1 MAGRPTKYTAEMC
14 ERVKSPSVIAAGA
27 TISSI
32 AQACDVSMPT
42 VRTWMER
49 HKPFLDA
56 VNEARAVVDDSAE
69 SSMMRSIRAGNV
81 TAQIFWL
88 CNRRPDRWRHVQR
101 VEHTGEGGGAI
112 TIAELVRRAAE
123 DD

>member
-1 MAGRPTKYTAEMC
+1 MARPTKYTAEMC
-14 ERVKSPSVIAAGA
+14 ERVKSPAVMAAGA
-27 TISSI
+27 TLSSI
-32 AQACDVSMPT
+32 AQACDVSIPT
-42 VRTWMER
+42 VQLWMER
-49 HKPFLDA
+49 HEQFSAA
-56 VNEARAVVDDSAE
+56 VKEARDIVDDSAE